1 MIESRTETA
10 DNPLTET
17 QGAMATAG
25 SMGAHLTETK
35 GIMPTAG
42 MVNVPM
48 TESPAEEMIAPS
60 QTAGTA
66 SVPMTGTSEII
77 PAAGTASV
85 HTIESPAGKRP
96 ISILNIS
103 MMSVPLTGASGI
115 TAAAVTVNVPM
126 TGNPA
131 GDPTDH
137 MTSGAAAT
145 AGMASVH
152 MTEIPATAE
161 IVNAENTE
169 MELPNIIM
177 GRNPVKEAIKSGR
190 SIDRILVVKEHDGSL
205 GEIVTLA
212 HEANLVIREVERA
225 KLDEICM
232 PFE

>member
-96 ISILNIS
+96 ISIPNVS
-103 MMSVPLTGASGI
+103 MMSVPLTGTSGI

-137 MTSGAAAT
+137 MTSGVAAT

-152 MTEIPATAE
+152 MIEIPATAE
-161 IVNAENTE
+161 IVSTE
-169 MELPNIIM
+169 ATGPMIALRT
-177 GRNPVKEAIKSGR
+177 GRMMKQRVPHPLR
-190 SIDRILVVKEHDGSL
+190 SS
-205 GEIVTLA
+205 TLK
-212 HEANLVIREVERA
+212 IRRWSF
-225 KLDEICM
+225 
-232 PFE
+232 PTS